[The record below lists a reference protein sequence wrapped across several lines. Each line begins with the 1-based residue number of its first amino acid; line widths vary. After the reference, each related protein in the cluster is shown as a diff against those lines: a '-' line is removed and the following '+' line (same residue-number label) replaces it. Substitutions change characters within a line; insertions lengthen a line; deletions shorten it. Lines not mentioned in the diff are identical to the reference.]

1 MEPADRQ
8 RCPIDLACCGQR
20 HVDFFAVTNRRP
32 LKVTRSDLAALRS
45 PPVWPS
51 QPMQT
56 QQVGSA
62 PVQLKNDLP
71 SYVNLDSADSFNVET
86 ISSTLWRKDSLHH
99 ASGHYD
105 LTSLKSFTP

>member
-1 MEPADRQ
+1 MEPADGQ
-8 RCPIDLACCGQR
+8 RCPIDPARCEQR

-32 LKVTRSDLAALRS
+32 LKVTRGDLAALRS

-51 QPMQT
+51 QPMET
-56 QQVGSA
+56 QQVCSGAGSIDRH
-62 PVQLKNDLP
+62 LR
-71 SYVNLDSADSFNVET
+71 SYVNLDSAGSFNVET

-99 ASGHYD
+99 ASGHHD